1 MNDRVLRAMT
11 DDGAF
16 RMMAVRTTDTVRE
29 LLRAQNVKGDAA
41 RVLGELVT
49 GCVLFRETMAPTLRV
64 QAILKGAHGSGTLI
78 GDSHPDGW
86 VRGLT
91 QHKAE
96 APDFHLDRGAVLQ
109 MMRSL
114 PNGELHQGIVECDQS
129 GFSEAFMG
137 YMQLSEQIETVVRCT
152 VVFEGDEV
160 KAAGGYLVQ
169 LLPEA
174 PDREAAVMV
183 LAQRLEDDFD
193 DIRERLVATDASP
206 DHLLDEVFWGMKFT
220 RLGDSPVRWGCDCS
234 HVRVLSSLATLGRAD
249 LEELLEGG
257 TPLEIGC
264 DWCGKEYRVDPE
276 DLRHLLDPS

>member
-1 MNDRVLRAMT
+1 MT

-16 RMMAVRTTDTVRE
+16 RMMAVRTTETVRA
-29 LLRAQNVKGDAA
+29 LLRAQRVRGDAA

-64 QAILKGAHGSGTLI
+64 QAILKGARGSGTLV

-86 VRGLT
+86 CRGIA
-91 QHKAE
+91 QRKE
-96 APDFHLDRGAVLQ
+96 GAPPFHLDRGSVLQ

-114 PNGELHQGIVECDQS
+114 PNGELHQGVVECDAS
-129 GFSEAFMG
+129 GFSEALMS
-137 YMQLSEQIETVVRCT
+137 YMQLSEQTETVARCA

-193 DIRERLVATDASP
+193 DIAARLAATDASP
-206 DHLLDEVFWGMKFT
+206 DHLLDEVFYGMPFT
-220 RLGDSPVRWGCDCS
+220 RLGDSEVRHGCDCS
-234 HVRVLSSLATLGRAD
+234 QVRVLTSLATLGRAD
-249 LEELLEGG
+249 LEELLSGG
-257 TPLEIGC
+257 APLEIGC
-264 DWCGKEYRVDPE
+264 DWCGSQYLVDPE